1 MKKYLLSALLGL
13 LAAAPA
19 LAQTE
24 PQVRSVEK
32 FHAIN
37 VSTGIS
43 LVLTGGPAQRVE
55 VSALT
60 ADLRDHILVK
70 VVSGMLIVQYEDLD
84 ESARERKDKKL
95 AKLDKKLRV
104 AVTADQLT
112 SLLANSGA
120 TVTAT
125 GPYAAPDFQLDV
137 SSGANLRA
145 DINVGVLIVRQSS
158 GSAVA
163 LSGQAPRFDLRLS
176 SGSTFDG
183 GALQTSRSQIEATSG
198 STAKLAVR
206 EVLMA
211 EATGGANIRYIGSP
225 ELTKT
230 VSGGGSVSSG
240 K

>member
-24 PQVRSVEK
+24 TQVRPVEK
-32 FHAIN
+32 FHAIA
-37 VSTGIS
+37 VGTGIA
-43 LVLTGGPAQRVE
+43 LVLTGGPTQRVE
-55 VSALT
+55 ASALT
-60 ADLRDHILVK
+60 ADLRDHILTK
-70 VVSGMLIVQYEDLD
+70 VVAGVLTIQYEDLD
-84 ESARERKDKKL
+84 ESARERGNKKL

-120 TVTAT
+120 SVTAT
-125 GPYAAPDFQLDV
+125 GPYATSDFQLDV
-137 SSGANLRA
+137 SSGASLRA

-158 GSAVA
+158 GSSVA

-183 GALQTSRSQIEATSG
+183 SALQTNRSQIEASSG

-230 VSGGGSVSSG
+230 VSGGGSVSG

>member
-19 LAQTE
+19 LAQLET
-24 PQVRSVEK
+24 QVRPVEK

-37 VSTGIS
+37 VGTGIA

-55 VSALT
+55 ASALT
-60 ADLRDHILVK
+60 ADLRDHILIK
-70 VVSGMLIVQYEDLD
+70 VVSGVLSIQYEDLD
-84 ESARERKDKKL
+84 ESARERTDKKL
-95 AKLDKKLRV
+95 ARLDKKLRV
-104 AVTADQLT
+104 AVTADHLT
-112 SLLANSGA
+112 ALLANSGA
-120 TVTAT
+120 SVTAT
-125 GPYAAPDFQLDV
+125 GAYAAPDFQLDV
-137 SSGANLRA
+137 SSGASMKA

-158 GSAVA
+158 GSTVA

-183 GALQTSRSQIEATSG
+183 TALQTNRSQIEATSG

-206 EVLMA
+206 EVLLA
-211 EATGGANIRYIGSP
+211 EASGGANIRYTGAP
-225 ELTKT
+225 ELTKN
-230 VSGGGSVSSG
+230 VSSGGSVSG

>member
-1 MKKYLLSALLGL
+1 MKKYVVSALLGL

-19 LAQTE
+19 LAQLE
-24 PQVRSVEK
+24 PQARPVEK
-32 FHAIN
+32 FHAIT
-37 VSTGIS
+37 VGTGIA
-43 LVLTGGPAQRVE
+43 LELTGGSAQQVQA
-55 VSALT
+55 SALT
-60 ADLRDHILVK
+60 ADLRDHIITK
-70 VVSGMLIVQYEDLD
+70 VVGGVLSIKYEDLD
-84 ESARERKDKKL
+84 ESERERKDKKL
-95 AKLDKKLRV
+95 ARLDKKLRV
-104 AVTADQLT
+104 TVTADQLT

-137 SSGANLRA
+137 SSGASLRGEV
-145 DINVGVLIVRQSS
+145 NVGVLIVRQSS

-183 GALQTSRSQIEATSG
+183 TALQTNRSQIEASSG

-230 VSGGGSVSSG
+230 VSGGGSVSG

>member
-1 MKKYLLSALLGL
+1 MKKYVLAALLGVV
-13 LAAAPA
+13 AGAPA

-24 PQVRSVEK
+24 PQVRPVEK
-32 FHAIN
+32 FHAIS
-37 VSTGIS
+37 VGTGIA

-55 VSALT
+55 ASALT
-60 ADLRDHILVK
+60 ADLRDHIVTK
-70 VVSGMLIVQYEDLD
+70 VVGGVLSIQYEDLD
-84 ESARERKDKKL
+84 ESARERSDKKL
-95 AKLDKKLRV
+95 ARLDKKLRV

-112 SLLANSGA
+112 TLLANSGA
-120 TVTAT
+120 SVTAT

-137 SSGANLRA
+137 SSGASLRA
-145 DINVGVLIVRQSS
+145 DINVGVLIVRQTS
-158 GSAVA
+158 GSTVA

-183 GALQTSRSQIEATSG
+183 TGLQTNRSQIEATSG

-211 EATGGANIRYIGSP
+211 EATGGASIRYFGSP

-230 VSGGGSVSSG
+230 VSGGATISG

>member
-1 MKKYLLSALLGL
+1 MKNYLLSALLGL
-13 LAAAPA
+13 LAVAPA

-24 PQVRSVEK
+24 AQVRPVEK
-32 FHAIN
+32 FHAIT
-37 VSTGIS
+37 VGTGIA

-55 VSALT
+55 ASALT
-60 ADLRDHILVK
+60 TDLRDHILTK
-70 VVSGMLIVQYEDLD
+70 VVAGVLTIQYEDLE
-84 ESARERKDKKL
+84 ESARERGNKKL

-120 TVTAT
+120 SVTAT
-125 GPYAAPDFQLDV
+125 GPYATSDFQLDV
-137 SSGANLRA
+137 SSGASLRA

-183 GALQTSRSQIEATSG
+183 SGLQTNRSQIEASSG

-211 EATGGANIRYIGSP
+211 EATGGANIRYIGAP
-225 ELTKT
+225 EVTKT